1 MAVASAEPR
10 SARMGLVLA
19 ASAAGTVFEWY
30 DFFIFG
36 SLLSIITKHFFAA
49 AGETQ
54 GYIFALLTFA
64 VGFAVRPFGGLVF
77 GYFGDRTGR
86 KRTFLITITIMGIA
100 TFAIGLLPD
109 TSVLG
114 NAAAYLLVGL
124 RILQGFAVGGE
135 YGGAA
140 IYVAEH
146 SDPGRRGAATGW
158 IQVAATIGLFL
169 ALTTILSV
177 AALAF
182 FTVNAVN
189 AAGVPLS
196 WNAPLPGVNLSL
208 FQIFLLIAL
217 LIAVFWISSRTKRFL
232 FNRFLAKS
240 GLDRSLQYAI
250 AQIVSNVV
258 LIVGIFIVLD
268 NAGIHLGALTV
279 FAGAVGVGVG
289 FGLQNIASNFI
300 SGLVILAERPITV
313 GDRVEV
319 AGIAGQVQ
327 HIRARSTVIVTND
340 NITMI
345 VPNTK
350 FIDSPVT
357 NWTYGD
363 PRVRFRLPVG
373 VAYGSDVNK
382 VREALLAAAEEN
394 SNTLKDPEPSV
405 FLEKFGENSIDF
417 ELVVWSSEMSYRPRR
432 YRSDLNF
439 AMEQKL
445 REAGIE
451 IAFPQRDLHIRS
463 GVLKVQNVDA
473 ADRHAR

>member
-1 MAVASAEPR
+1 MDFSILQKPLLHVFGSDI
-10 SARMGLVLA
+10 SFLGLVAFILWF
-19 ASAAGTVFEWY
+19 SIGVFV
-30 DFFIFG
+30 
-36 SLLSIITKHFFAA
+36 AR
-49 AGETQ
+49 
-54 GYIFALLTFA
+54 ALQSD
-64 VGFAVRPFGGLVF
+64 AVRRFF
-77 GYFGDRTGR
+77 SRFKIDTN
-86 KRTFLITITIMGIA
+86 LI
-100 TFAIGLLPD
+100 AI
-109 TSVLG
+109 
-114 NAAAYLLVGL
+114 
-124 RILQGFAVGGE
+124 
-135 YGGAA
+135 
-140 IYVAEH
+140 
-146 SDPGRRGAATGW
+146 
-158 IQVAATIGLFL
+158 
-169 ALTTILSV
+169 LTTILSL
-177 AALAF
+177 AAIVF
-182 FTVNAVN
+182 FTITAVN

-196 WNAPLPGVNLSL
+196 WNAPLPAIKLSL

-217 LIAVFWISSRTKRFL
+217 LIAVFWFSSQTKRFL

-258 LIVGIFIVLD
+258 LIVGIFVVLD

-319 AGIAGQVQ
+319 AGIVGQVQ

-345 VPNTK
+345 VPNSK

-363 PRVRFRLPVG
+363 PRVRFRIPVG
-373 VAYGSDVNK
+373 VAYGSDIDK
-382 VREALLAAAEEN
+382 VRAALIAAGKEN
-394 SNTLKDPEPSV
+394 PHTLSDPEPSV
-405 FLEKFGENSIDF
+405 FLEKFGENSIEF

-439 AMEQKL
+439 AIEKKL

-463 GVLKVQNVDA
+463 GVLQVQNVDRNA
-473 ADRHAR
+473 

>member
-1 MAVASAEPR
+1 MDF
-10 SARMGLVLA
+10 GLLQKP
-19 ASAAGTVFEWY
+19 
-30 DFFIFG
+30 
-36 SLLSIITKHFFAA
+36 LLH
-49 AGETQ
+49 
-54 GYIFALLTFA
+54 
-64 VGFAVRPFGGLVF
+64 VF
-77 GYFGDRTGR
+77 GHDVS
-86 KRTFLITITIMGIA
+86 FLGIVA
-100 TFAIGLLPD
+100 FVIWFSIGVFVARALQSDVFRRFLSRFKIDTNLIAI
-109 TSVLG
+109 
-114 NAAAYLLVGL
+114 
-124 RILQGFAVGGE
+124 
-135 YGGAA
+135 
-140 IYVAEH
+140 
-146 SDPGRRGAATGW
+146 
-158 IQVAATIGLFL
+158 
-169 ALTTILSV
+169 LTTILSV
-177 AALAF
+177 AAVAF
-182 FTVNAVN
+182 FTMNAIN
-189 AAGVPLS
+189 AAGIPLS
-196 WNAPLPGVNLSL
+196 WSAPLPGVTLSL
-208 FQIFLLIAL
+208 VQIFLLIAL

-373 VAYGSDVNK
+373 VAYGSDVKK
-382 VREALLAAAEEN
+382 VREALLAAASEN
-394 SNTLKDPEPSV
+394 ANTLKDPAPSV

-417 ELVVWSSEMSYRPRR
+417 ELVAWSSEMSYRPGR

-473 ADRHAR
+473 ANRSASRTDSSRGENAR

>member
-1 MAVASAEPR
+1 MD
-10 SARMGLVLA
+10 L
-19 ASAAGTVFEWY
+19 
-30 DFFIFG
+30 
-36 SLLSIITKHFFAA
+36 SLLQKPLIHVLGSDVSFLGIVAFVVWFSIGIFAA
-49 AGETQ
+49 R
-54 GYIFALLTFA
+54 ALQSD
-64 VGFAVRPFGGLVF
+64 VVRRFF
-77 GYFGDRTGR
+77 SRFKIDTN
-86 KRTFLITITIMGIA
+86 LI
-100 TFAIGLLPD
+100 AI
-109 TSVLG
+109 
-114 NAAAYLLVGL
+114 
-124 RILQGFAVGGE
+124 
-135 YGGAA
+135 
-140 IYVAEH
+140 
-146 SDPGRRGAATGW
+146 
-158 IQVAATIGLFL
+158 
-169 ALTTILSV
+169 LTTILSL
-177 AALAF
+177 AAVVF
-182 FTVNAVN
+182 FTMSAIN
-189 AAGVPLS
+189 AAGIPLS
-196 WNAPLPGVNLSL
+196 WNAPLPAVNLSL

-217 LIAVFWISSRTKRFL
+217 LTAVFWFSSRTKRFL

-250 AQIVSNVV
+250 AQIVSNIV

-345 VPNTK
+345 VPNSK

-363 PRVRFRLPVG
+363 PRVRFRIPVG
-373 VAYGSDVNK
+373 VAYGSEIEK
-382 VREALLAAAEEN
+382 VRAALIAAGKEN
-394 SNTLKDPEPSV
+394 SHTLPDPEPSV
-405 FLEKFGENSIDF
+405 FLEKFGDNAIEF

-439 AMEQKL
+439 AIAQKL
-445 REAGIE
+445 REAGVE
-451 IAFPQRDLHIRS
+451 LAFPQRDIHIRS
-463 GVLKVQNVDA
+463 GVLQVKQVDA
-473 ADRHAR
+473 KK

>member
-1 MAVASAEPR
+1 M
-10 SARMGLVLA
+10 
-19 ASAAGTVFEWY
+19 
-30 DFFIFG
+30 DF
-36 SLLSIITKHFFAA
+36 SLLEKPLLHVWGHDVSFLGLIAFVIWFSV
-49 AGETQ
+49 G
-54 GYIFALLTFA
+54 IFVAKGLQSD
-64 VGFAVRPFGGLVF
+64 AVRRFF
-77 GYFGDRTGR
+77 SRF
-86 KRTFLITITIMGIA
+86 KIEANLI
-100 TFAIGLLPD
+100 AI
-109 TSVLG
+109 
-114 NAAAYLLVGL
+114 
-124 RILQGFAVGGE
+124 
-135 YGGAA
+135 
-140 IYVAEH
+140 
-146 SDPGRRGAATGW
+146 
-158 IQVAATIGLFL
+158 
-169 ALTTILSV
+169 LTTILSL
-177 AALAF
+177 AAIVF
-182 FTVNAVN
+182 FTMSAVN

-196 WNAPLPGVNLSL
+196 WNASLPGVNLSL

-217 LIAVFWISSRTKRFL
+217 LIAVFWFSSRTKRFL

-250 AQIVSNVV
+250 AQIVSNIV

-319 AGIAGQVQ
+319 AGVTGQVQ

-363 PRVRFRLPVG
+363 PRVRFRIPIG
-373 VAYGSDVNK
+373 VAYGSDIEK
-382 VREALLAAAEEN
+382 VRAALIAAGKEN
-394 SNTLKDPEPSV
+394 QHTLKDPEPSV

-417 ELVVWSSEMSYRPRR
+417 ELVVWSDEMSYRPRR

-439 AMEQKL
+439 AIEKKL

-451 IAFPQRDLHIRS
+451 IPNPQRDIHIRG
-463 GVLKVQNVDA
+463 GVLKVENVA
-473 ADRHAR
+473 AKDRDGR

>member
-1 MAVASAEPR
+1 MDFSLLQRPLLHVFGHDVSFLGIIAFVIWFSI
-10 SARMGLVLA
+10 GVLA
-19 ASAAGTVFEWY
+19 AR
-30 DFFIFG
+30 
-36 SLLSIITKHFFAA
+36 
-49 AGETQ
+49 
-54 GYIFALLTFA
+54 ALQSD
-64 VGFAVRPFGGLVF
+64 AVRRVF
-77 GYFGDRTGR
+77 SRFKIDVN
-86 KRTFLITITIMGIA
+86 LI
-100 TFAIGLLPD
+100 AI
-109 TSVLG
+109 
-114 NAAAYLLVGL
+114 
-124 RILQGFAVGGE
+124 
-135 YGGAA
+135 
-140 IYVAEH
+140 
-146 SDPGRRGAATGW
+146 
-158 IQVAATIGLFL
+158 
-169 ALTTILSV
+169 LTTILSV
-177 AALAF
+177 AAVAF
-182 FTVNAVN
+182 FTMNAIN
-189 AAGVPLS
+189 AAGIPLS
-196 WNAPLPGVNLSL
+196 WNAPLPGVTLSL
-208 FQIFLLIAL
+208 VQIFLLIAL

-319 AGIAGQVQ
+319 AGIVGQVQ

-373 VAYGSDVNK
+373 VAYGSDVKK
-382 VREALLAAAEEN
+382 VRQALLAAASEN
-394 SNTLKDPEPSV
+394 ANTLKDPAPSV

-473 ADRHAR
+473 ANRPTSRTDSSRGENAR

>member
-1 MAVASAEPR
+1 MDF
-10 SARMGLVLA
+10 GLLQKP
-19 ASAAGTVFEWY
+19 
-30 DFFIFG
+30 
-36 SLLSIITKHFFAA
+36 LLH
-49 AGETQ
+49 
-54 GYIFALLTFA
+54 
-64 VGFAVRPFGGLVF
+64 VF
-77 GYFGDRTGR
+77 GHDVS
-86 KRTFLITITIMGIA
+86 FLGIVA
-100 TFAIGLLPD
+100 FVIWFSIGVFVARALQSDVFRRFLSRFKIDTNLIAI
-109 TSVLG
+109 
-114 NAAAYLLVGL
+114 
-124 RILQGFAVGGE
+124 
-135 YGGAA
+135 
-140 IYVAEH
+140 
-146 SDPGRRGAATGW
+146 
-158 IQVAATIGLFL
+158 
-169 ALTTILSV
+169 LTTILSL

-196 WNAPLPGVNLSL
+196 WNAPLPGVTLSL

-250 AQIVSNVV
+250 AQIVSNIV

-268 NAGIHLGALTV
+268 NAGIHLGALAV

-382 VREALLAAAEEN
+382 VRQALLAAASEN
-394 SNTLKDPEPSV
+394 ANTLKDPAPSV

-473 ADRHAR
+473 ANRSASRTDSSRGENAR